1 MAREMSG
8 LIYGPDRPPA
18 PPGPPDKTPLI
29 IYCGCGG
36 GSFRCDRLYRSA
48 RPLGGALQSG
58 RLGKKFQSK
67 QDEERRKL
75 ASSLTTDGSEGDQ
88 DSTSRLPLLPPEL
101 S

>member
-1 MAREMSG
+1 MSG
-8 LIYGPDRPPA
+8 LIYGPDRTPA

-29 IYCGCGG
+29 IYWGCDG
-36 GSFRCDRLYRSA
+36 GSFRCERLLTSV

-58 RLGKKFQSK
+58 RLGKRFQSK

-75 ASSLTTDGSEGDQ
+75 ASRSEADQ
-88 DSTSRLPLLPPEL
+88 DSASRLPLLPPEL